1 MYSRNTNKFR
11 KILAAG
17 VASLLLTNSLA
28 FLSYEAAFAAE
39 DEPNHE
45 NVITVESADDVI
57 MLGSSESYSKFYDLH
72 QDTARPSKEIFVNGK
87 DYLSTSGGDFS
98 VGRFGGGDA
107 GEEKDFAKENVLV
120 WNSNGGSVSYKL
132 NIEEAGLYNIHM
144 YYYPIVSTA
153 STIEL
158 EILIDGRLQYDTASR
173 ASLNKVWADENP
185 ITRDKNGN
193 EIRPSQ
199 IQKGMWCE
207 QTFYDVDGLFNDPLL
222 FLFETAGEHTI
233 TFVGTKANIA
243 IDKFKLYN
251 QNAELSAYKAPTQ
264 AELDATPSALLRFE
278 GEAAAYKSSATLYAT
293 YERNNS
299 LISPSDPTKM
309 RYNTIGEA
317 NWDKSGQTITWK
329 IDVPNDGWYKIG
341 VKAKQNEMRGFYS
354 NRRIYVDGAVL
365 CDELDQL
372 RFYYDNAWRLV
383 SPKTADGDYVYIYL
397 TAGEEHE
404 LMLEAIPGEIGEY
417 MRRLD
422 DIVFELNTYYRKI
435 LMITSPNPDK
445 YTSYNVDT
453 KITGLIPAFEQISA
467 QLKEV
472 QDGIESLSGTKG
484 SEAAAIE
491 RMTIILDKCIR
502 KPKRIPNYLTQ
513 IKDNV
518 TALSAWMRDY
528 RDQPLEVDYIELASA
543 GRGFA
548 EVDEGFFASLIFQ
561 IKSFFGSFFEDYNI
575 LSDEGGG
582 EALDVWVSLARDQAQ
597 VVKALV
603 DSQFVPEYGINV
615 NINLV
620 QGGIV
625 EASLANKGPDIAL
638 FTGGEFPVN
647 LAARGLLLDL
657 SQFEDFDGVTTR
669 FQKNA
674 TVNYQYNGGCYA
686 LPITQSFPMMFY
698 RKDILSELGYDT
710 PPETWQDIIDML
722 PALQRNHMGVGLV
735 LPVINISA
743 ATETGHMFAM
753 MLLQRGV
760 NYYND
765 DLTAT
770 NFNSV
775 EAISSF
781 EIWTE
786 FYTKYKF
793 SQIYDAFSYFRTGEY
808 PIVIQNYSFY
818 NQLSVAAPE
827 IKGMWDFTT
836 VPGTERADGTVSH
849 AANSAGAGAI
859 VFNKVKNPDDA
870 WTFLKWFT
878 SDEVMAEYGQNIEGL
893 MGQMGRFE
901 SANTAALQQL
911 SWTASELDEINA
923 QMSELEEIPIIP
935 ASYVVT
941 RNIVNAFRT
950 TVNDAVN
957 PRDTLLWYNR
967 DINAEITRKRKN
979 LGID

>member
-1 MYSRNTNKFR
+1 MYSKNSIKLRKFLTV
-11 KILAAG
+11 IT
-17 VASLLLTNSLA
+17 ASLLLLNNFA
-28 FLSYEAAFAAE
+28 FSSHESVWG
-39 DEPNHE
+39 DSDDE
-45 NVITVESADDVI
+45 NVITIESVDEDF
-57 MLGSSESYSKFYDLH
+57 LSSSSLSQSYSKFYDLY
-72 QDTARPSKEIFVNGK
+72 QDKARPNKEIIIKGK
-87 DYLSTSGGDFS
+87 DYFEISNGEFS
-98 VGRFGGGDA
+98 VGSYGGIDLD
-107 GEEKDFAKENVLV
+107 EEKDFSKEDVLV
-120 WNSNGGSVSYKL
+120 WDSNEGEVSYKV
-132 NIEEAGLYNIHM
+132 NIEEAGLYSLYM
-144 YYYPIVSTA
+144 WYYPIVSTA

-158 EILIDGRLQYDTASR
+158 QVLIDGKLQYDTSSR
-173 ASLNKVWADENP
+173 ASLNKVWVDEHP
-185 ITRDKNGN
+185 ITRDKKDN

-207 QTFYDVDGLFNDPLL
+207 QAFYDVDGLFNDPLL
-222 FLFETAGEHTI
+222 FLFDTVGEHTI
-233 TFVGTKANIA
+233 TFAGTKANIA
-243 IDKFKLYN
+243 IDQFKLYN
-251 QNAELSAYKAPTQ
+251 KTDAPKYTVPSQ
-264 AELDATPSALLRFE
+264 DELDATPSAIYRLE
-278 GEAAAYKSSATLYAT
+278 GEAAVYKSASTLYAT

-317 NWDKSGQTITWK
+317 TWDKSGQSITWK
-329 IDVPNDGWYKIG
+329 IDVDNDGWYKIG

-354 NRRIYVDGAVL
+354 NRRIYIDGEVL
-365 CDELDQL
+365 CDELNQV
-372 RFYYDNAWRLV
+372 RFFYDNSWKVV
-383 SPKTADGDYVYIYL
+383 SPKTESGEYIYIHL
-397 TAGEEHE
+397 TAGKTHE
-404 LMLEAIPGEIGEY
+404 LTLEAIPGEIGEY
-417 MRRLD
+417 MRQLD

-445 YTSYNVDT
+445 YTSYNVDS
-453 KITGLIPAFEQISA
+453 KIADLVPTFERISS
-467 QLKEV
+467 QLKDV
-472 QDGIESLSGTKG
+472 QSGIESLSGSKG

-491 RMTIILDKCIR
+491 RMTIVLDKCVR
-502 KPKRIPNYLTQ
+502 KPKRIPTYLTQ

-528 RDQPLEVDYIELASA
+528 RDQPLEVDYIEIATADRS
-543 GRGFA
+543 FS
-548 EVDEGFFASLIFQ
+548 ETKEGFFDSVAFQ
-561 IKSFFGSFFEDYNI
+561 TKSFFGSFFEDYNI
-575 LSDEGGG
+575 LSDEGEG

-597 VVKALV
+597 VVKTLV

-625 EASLANKGPDIAL
+625 EASLANKGPDISL

-657 SQFEDFDGVTTR
+657 AQFDDFDEVSTR

-674 TVNYQYNGGCYA
+674 TVNYQHDGGCYA

-698 RKDILSELGYDT
+698 RTDILAELGYDS

-722 PALQRNHMGVGLV
+722 PALQRNYMGVGLV

-765 DLTAT
+765 DLSAT

-781 EIWTE
+781 ETWTD

-793 SQIYDAFSYFRTGEY
+793 SQVYDAFSYFRTGEY
-808 PIVIQNYSFY
+808 PIVIQNYSFF

-827 IKGMWDFTT
+827 IKGLWDFTT
-836 VPGTERADGTVSH
+836 VPGTEREDGTISH

-859 VFNKVKNPDDA
+859 VFNKVENPDDA

-878 SDEVMAEYGQNIEGL
+878 SDEVMSEFGQNIEGI

-901 SANTAALQQL
+901 SANVAALQQL
-911 SWTASELDEINA
+911 SWTTSELDKINA
-923 QMSELEEIPIIP
+923 QMNELEEIPIIP

-941 RNIVNAFRT
+941 RNIVNAFRS
-950 TVNDAVN
+950 TVNDAIN

-967 DINAEITRKRKN
+967 DINSEITRKRRN
-979 LGID
+979 LGIE